1 MHVLRHHDVAGNR
14 KEIAQA
20 DALQRILK
28 EIHGCGRGQV
38 RTTAI
43 ATEGEEVELP
53 RLLMSDALAFHAL
66 RGYAHSESVG
76 RGKCGGTHILWMEK
90 VVGTGAT
97 RQRRP
102 PLKGG

>member
-53 RLLMSDALAFHAL
+53 RLLMSDALAFHAH
-66 RGYAHSESVG
+66 RGYSNRETA
-76 RGKCGGTHILWMEK
+76 GGEK
-90 VVGTGAT
+90 
-97 RQRRP
+97 
-102 PLKGG
+102 